1 MKKIFKQLLHFVF
14 GEYAVF
20 HIYKGTNAS
29 ANATPPCLPPPVRFT
44 VREVGAAEL
53 ACSTDGLICEQAGY
67 LGDDAFGFACFEGER
82 IAGVCFYW
90 FGARYKTRNFWPLA
104 EHQAKLVQII
114 TVPAMRGHQVA
125 STLIALST
133 RAMVGKGF
141 DCNFARI
148 WHSNTPSLRAF
159 ERAGWGYVATVLE
172 VNPLRA
178 RRPVRLQFK
187 HHKTSATA
195 SARLINPSQG

>member
-1 MKKIFKQLLHFVF
+1 MKRIFKQLLHLLF
-14 GEYAVF
+14 GDYAVF
-20 HIYKGTNAS
+20 HIYTCAT
-29 ANATPPCLPPPVRFT
+29 ATTTPPCSPPPVRFT

-53 ACSTDGLICEQAGY
+53 ARSTDGLICEQTGY
-67 LGDDAFGFACFEGER
+67 LGDDSFAFACFDGER
-82 IAGVCFYW
+82 IVGVCFYW

-114 TVPAMRGHQVA
+114 TVPEMRGHQVA

-133 RAMVGKGF
+133 QAMVRKGF

-159 ERAGWGYVATVLE
+159 ERAGWSYVVTVLE
-172 VNPLRA
+172 VNPLRL
-178 RRPVRLQFK
+178 RRPLRLQFR
-187 HHKTSATA
+187 HHKPSSTA
-195 SARLINPSQG
+195 SAMSINPSQG